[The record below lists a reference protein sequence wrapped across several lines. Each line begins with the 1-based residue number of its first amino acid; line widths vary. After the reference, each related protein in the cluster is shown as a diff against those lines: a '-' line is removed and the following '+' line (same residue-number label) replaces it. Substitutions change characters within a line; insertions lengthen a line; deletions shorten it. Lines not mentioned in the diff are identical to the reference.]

1 MTSDPPC
8 HLVIIEDSEADVY
21 LIQEAL
27 KDQDVRCDCSVFQS
41 YESAIDAITS
51 GMLTKVDGM
60 LIDLNLRTG
69 SGLDILRA
77 VRETDGLRDARTVI
91 FTSSDDPRDEAAARE
106 LGADL
111 YIRKPTGV
119 DDFFAAIGRAGAYV
133 TSQIN
138 GRTAAT

>member
-1 MTSDPPC
+1 MSSERAC

-51 GMLTKVDGM
+51 GRLTQVDGM

-77 VRETDGLRDARTVI
+77 VRQTEGLLQARTVI

-133 TSQIN
+133 ISKFN
-138 GRTAAT
+138 GRTAST